1 MNLCFVIG
9 KVINNIK
16 FEFILNGEDI
26 SIAMFDIELL
36 NKCRIKVKGYNE
48 IADFC
53 YRNLQIEMNVF
64 IKGYINSKAELVVDC
79 IKIIDVN

>member
-9 KVINNIK
+9 KILSNIK

-36 NKCRIKVKGYNE
+36 NKSRIKVKGYNE

-53 YRNLQIEMNVF
+53 YRNLEKEINVF
-64 IKGYINSKAELVVDC
+64 IEGYINSKAELVVDY
-79 IKIIDVN
+79 IEI